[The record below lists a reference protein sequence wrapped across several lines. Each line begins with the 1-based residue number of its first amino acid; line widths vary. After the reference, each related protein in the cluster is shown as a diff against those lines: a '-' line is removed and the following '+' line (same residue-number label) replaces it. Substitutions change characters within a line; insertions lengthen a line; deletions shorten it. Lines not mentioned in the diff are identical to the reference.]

1 MLKKLILFASLN
13 LALMACAAQEK
24 PADESADIAAY
35 RVFGERYVQALS
47 RGNMDELRKMT
58 IRPLWVNGT
67 EISDQDLVMLFQ
79 EEGFISSRGMQLLSP
94 DYSYELLQS
103 KAVNVWQ
110 ELKQAG
116 FKSDQHKLILIGKP
130 NASHTVHFFIGEE
143 TPDGIKVKGLDT
155 CLCEAVYKDFLTVVE
170 VSIP

>member
-1 MLKKLILFASLN
+1 MFKKLVLLVSLN

-24 PADESADIAAY
+24 PSDDSTDLGAY
-35 RVFGERYVQALS
+35 RAFGDRYVQALVH
-47 RGNMDELRKMT
+47 GNMGELRKMT

-79 EEGFISSRGMQLLSP
+79 EEGFVSSRGFQLLSP
-94 DYSYELLQS
+94 DYSYELLQT
-103 KAVNVWQ
+103 KAANVAQ

-116 FKSDQHKLILIGKP
+116 FKPDQHKLILMGKP
-130 NASHTVHFFIGEE
+130 NANHTVHFFVTEK
-143 TPDGIKVKGLDT
+143 TADGIKVKGLDS
-155 CLCEAVYKDFLTVVE
+155 CLCEAVYKDFLPVVE